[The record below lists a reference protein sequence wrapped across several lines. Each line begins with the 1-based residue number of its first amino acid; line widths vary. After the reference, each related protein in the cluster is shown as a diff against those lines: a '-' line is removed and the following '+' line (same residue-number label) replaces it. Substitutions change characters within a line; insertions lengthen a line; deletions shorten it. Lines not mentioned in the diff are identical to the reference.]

1 MHTPKLPF
9 LYLPR
14 GLFYLRISVTSSES
28 KEVEDMDKS
37 SLIEREESSLF
48 DMEKS

>member
-1 MHTPKLPF
+1 MHTPKLPI

-48 DMEKS
+48 DKEKS